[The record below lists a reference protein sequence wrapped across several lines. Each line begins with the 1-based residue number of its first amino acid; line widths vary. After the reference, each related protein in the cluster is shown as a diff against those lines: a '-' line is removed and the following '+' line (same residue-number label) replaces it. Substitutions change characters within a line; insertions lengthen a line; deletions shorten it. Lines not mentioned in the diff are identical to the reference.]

1 MIAITREELRTF
13 AQLIYGLCGIVLDD
27 SKGYLLESR
36 LVGMLRDTGTKSFS
50 ELYYAIRADATKKL
64 QRQLIDQIT
73 TNETLFFRDQA
84 PFELLQHKI
93 LPDLIDRRTKAAGAG
108 PIPIR
113 IWSAACSNGQE
124 VYSIAMVLKE
134 LLGSSHRFNIRLTG
148 TDISDQAV
156 STASRGKYSRIEI
169 ERGLP
174 QDRLNRYFQS
184 EPDGCW
190 KVKDELRAMAS
201 FRSLNLME
209 DFSALGR
216 FDIIFCRNVA
226 IYFNDKD
233 RQHLFNRMERALE
246 PDGYLLIGAT
256 ESLSGFC
263 PQFQSHRYLR
273 SVYYQSGGAPPAPAL
288 KPLPM
293 FPPSASRS

>member
-1 MIAITREELRTF
+1 VIQISQEELRVF

-27 SKGYLLESR
+27 SKAYLLESR
-36 LVGMLRDTGTKSFS
+36 LVGMLRETQSKTFG
-50 ELYYAIRADATKKL
+50 ELFYAIRADATRKL

-73 TNETLFFRDQA
+73 TGETLFFRDQA

-93 LPDLIDRRTKAAGAG
+93 LPDLIDRRTRTAGSG

-134 LLGSSHRFNIRLTG
+134 LLGNNPRFNIRLMG

-156 STASRGKYSRIEI
+156 STASRGRYSRIAI

-174 QDRLNRYFQS
+174 PDRLNRYFQS
-184 EPDGCW
+184 EAEGTW

-201 FRSLNLME
+201 FRTLNLME
-209 DFSALGR
+209 DFTALGR

-233 RQHLFNRMERALE
+233 RQHLFNRMERVLE
-246 PDGYLLIGAT
+246 PDGYLMIGAT

-263 PQFQSHRYLR
+263 PQYQSHRYLR
-273 SVYYQSGGAPPAPAL
+273 SVYYQTGAAPTGPPL
-288 KPLPM
+288 
-293 FPPSASRS
+293 R

>member
-1 MIAITREELRTF
+1 VIQITPDELKVF
-13 AQLIYGLCGIVLDD
+13 SQFIYGLCGIVLDG
-27 SKGYLLESR
+27 SKAYLLESR
-36 LVGMLRDTGTKSFS
+36 LVGMLRETQCKTFS
-50 ELYYAIRADATKKL
+50 ELYYAIRADATRKL

-73 TNETLFFRDQA
+73 TGETLFFRDQA

-93 LPDLIDRRTKAAGAG
+93 LPDLIDRRTRAAGAG
-108 PIPIR
+108 AIPIR

-124 VYSIAMVLKE
+124 VYSIAMILKD
-134 LLGSSHRFNIRLTG
+134 LLGGSPRYNIRLMG

-174 QDRLNRYFQS
+174 PEKLNRHFQS
-184 EPDGCW
+184 EPDGTW
-190 KVKDELRAMAS
+190 KVRDELRAMAT
-201 FRSLNLME
+201 FRTLNLME
-209 DFSALGR
+209 DFTSLGR
-216 FDIIFCRNVA
+216 FDIVFCRNVA

-233 RQHLFNRMERALE
+233 RQNLFNRIERVME

-263 PQFQSHRYLR
+263 PQYQSHRYLR
-273 SVYYQSGGAPPAPAL
+273 SIYYQTGPPAPT
-288 KPLPM
+288 LPGLR
-293 FPPSASRS
+293 PPPG